1 MKPIRKIRKTQTT
14 SLAEDELDVLA
25 KQPVI
30 AGIIG
35 SILII
40 CMSIIIHPDIL
51 DIWVGG
57 TVICGLIGCLIYII
71 HN

>member
-57 TVICGLIGCLIYII
+57 IAICGLIGCLIYII
-71 HN
+71 